1 MMRRTLPLVI
11 WLSSAV
17 RCQQPKIRVSAQEG
31 GLVKISCPYDS
42 GYETY
47 PKYFYKGLYAHRQ
60 IVIETAAGKQGSSQN
75 GKYCICDDTKQRV
88 LHVTIH
94 NVNLNDAGTYWCL
107 IDTYSFD
114 PRTEIDVK
122 VYKAPA
128 PPKSPLVVISNPPVS
143 TTVQTITGNQQ
154 QSARA
159 TVTEGA
165 RGATLRS
172 TTPEDMHTHTVS
184 SHIVSPPLLLSL
196 AVASAVL
203 LSLSVVLYLTLRKYK
218 QGTGRVGCEGTPSID
233 TCGTLRQV
241 ETHSP
246 DQPSELD
253 PSVIVTSLEVT
264 YATVVGRRGPDAHTS
279 AHHPVTIQTQVADPG
294 SEDVRL
300 LYSTVHFNREGT
312 ALQPG
317 GKIGSAAGLSE
328 LYATVQRPRQ

>member
-1 MMRRTLPLVI
+1 MMRRSLPLVI
-11 WLSSAV
+11 WLSSV
-17 RCQQPKIRVSAQEG
+17 RCQQPKVRVSAQEG
-31 GLVKISCPYDS
+31 GLAKISCPYDS
-42 GYETY
+42 GYETD
-47 PKYFYKGLYAHRQ
+47 PKYFYKGLYAHMQ

-75 GKYCICDDTKQRV
+75 RKYYICDDTKQRV

-94 NVNLNDAGTYWCL
+94 NVNLNDAGTYWCV
-107 IDTYSFD
+107 IDSSWFD
-114 PRTEIDVK
+114 PKTEIELK

-128 PPKSPLVVISNPPVS
+128 PPKSPLVTSNPPVL
-143 TTVQTITGNQQ
+143 TTVQIITGNQQ
-154 QSARA
+154 QSASA

-165 RGATLRS
+165 SGATLRS
-172 TTPEDMHTHTVS
+172 TTPEDMHTVS

-218 QGTGRVGCEGTPSID
+218 QGTGRVGCEGTPSMD

-246 DQPSELD
+246 DQPGELD
-253 PSVIVTSLEVT
+253 PSVDVTSSEVT

-279 AHHPVTIQTQVADPG
+279 VHHPVAIQTQVADPG